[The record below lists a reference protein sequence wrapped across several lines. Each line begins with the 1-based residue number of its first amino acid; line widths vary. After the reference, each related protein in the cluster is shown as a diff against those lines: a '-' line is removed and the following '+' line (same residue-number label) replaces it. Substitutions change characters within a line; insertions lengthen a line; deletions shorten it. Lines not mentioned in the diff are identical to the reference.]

1 MRKARQGVAVQPASG
16 LGVADL
22 RAMLGFATVPSAVLE
37 VSPGIHRAICALPEQ
52 PVSLAVSRGLGPG
65 SPGFKSS
72 FVQMSFFQ
80 GPSLSSVPRDFQTR
94 EKCWQ
99 D

>member
-1 MRKARQGVAVQPASG
+1 MA
-16 LGVADL
+16 
-22 RAMLGFATVPSAVLE
+22 GFATVPSAVLE
-37 VSPGIHRAICALPEQ
+37 VGPGIHRAICALPEKL
-52 PVSLAVSRGLGPG
+52 VSLAVSRGLGPG
-65 SPGFKSS
+65 SPGFKSI

-80 GPSLSSVPRDFQTR
+80 GLSLNPVPRDFQTP